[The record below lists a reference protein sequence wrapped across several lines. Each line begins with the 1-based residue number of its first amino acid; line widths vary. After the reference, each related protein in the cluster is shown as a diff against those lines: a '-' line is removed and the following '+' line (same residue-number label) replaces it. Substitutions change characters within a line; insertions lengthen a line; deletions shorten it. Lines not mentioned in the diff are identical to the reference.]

1 MTGGCSMQEPLEL
14 RVLFGYVVCVLGFE
28 VERREL
34 KFRQVHSG
42 GGSGLPNV
50 GSQAAVPGVRGP
62 RHGALTKRAIERGRV
77 MPTYLVR
84 SHCCGAGWM
93 VVVPCIGTQTY
104 VTDKRDI
111 EPTARRLLAQMTGFA
126 PEQIHLDLTAGR
138 VVDKPEERR
147 SGIQSGRVRRLAGPE
162 YALALIVGS

>member
-1 MTGGCSMQEPLEL
+1 
-14 RVLFGYVVCVLGFE
+14 
-28 VERREL
+28 
-34 KFRQVHSG
+34 
-42 GGSGLPNV
+42 
-50 GSQAAVPGVRGP
+50 
-62 RHGALTKRAIERGRV
+62 

-104 VTDKRDI
+104 VTDKREI

-138 VVDKPEERR
+138 AVDNAEELASAQSCNDARAFTPAER
-147 SGIQSGRVRRLAGPE
+147 AAWLSGNTS
-162 YALALIVGS
+162 

>member
-1 MTGGCSMQEPLEL
+1 
-14 RVLFGYVVCVLGFE
+14 
-28 VERREL
+28 
-34 KFRQVHSG
+34 
-42 GGSGLPNV
+42 
-50 GSQAAVPGVRGP
+50 
-62 RHGALTKRAIERGRV
+62 

-138 VVDKPEERR
+138 VVDKPEELAA
-147 SGIQSGRVRRLAGPE
+147 QSCSDARAFNPAE
-162 YALALIVGS
+162 YAAWLARNTH